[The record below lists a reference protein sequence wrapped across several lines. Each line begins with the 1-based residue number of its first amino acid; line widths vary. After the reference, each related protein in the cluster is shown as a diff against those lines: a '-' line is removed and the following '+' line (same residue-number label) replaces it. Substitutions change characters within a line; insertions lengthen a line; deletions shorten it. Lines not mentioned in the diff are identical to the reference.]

1 MNEFENTYQQSEVK
15 TLNSYINDTFKWL
28 MLGIVVTFV
37 TAFTFEKSNIGIVL
51 FSNPLML
58 IAMVVIELGVAL
70 YFGTRLFKLNPF
82 TAKMMYLI
90 YAFIT
95 GITFSAVL
103 TFYTTMTVSMA
114 FLLSAI
120 FFGVLVLFGTYTK
133 IDLTKI
139 GHICFIGLFVY
150 IIYAVLAMIFNW
162 GQFLLPFISLALF
175 TGITAYDMQKTIRF
189 YYQFQNDTEMIKRL
203 SIFSAFSLY
212 LDIINIF
219 LDILRILGDSD

>member
-1 MNEFENTYQQSEVK
+1 MDEFEHTYQQSEVK

-37 TAFTFEKSNIGIVL
+37 TAFAFEKSNIGIVF
-51 FSNPLML
+51 FSSPLML
-58 IAMVVIELGVAL
+58 IMMVAIELGVAF
-70 YFGTRLFKLNPF
+70 YFGARLFKLKPF
-82 TAKMMYLI
+82 TAKILYLV

-95 GITFSAVL
+95 GVTFSAVL
-103 TFYTTMTVSMA
+103 TFYTTMTVSTA

-120 FFGVLVLFGTYTK
+120 FFGTLVLFGAYTK

-139 GHICFIGLFVY
+139 GHICLIGLFVY
-150 IIYAVLAMIFNW
+150 IIYAILAVIFHW

-175 TGITAYDMQKTIRF
+175 TGLTAYDMQKTIHF
-189 YYQFQNDTEMIKRL
+189 YYQFQNDAAMIKRL
-203 SIFSAFSLY
+203 SIFSAFNLY
-212 LDIINIF
+212 LDFINIF

>member
-1 MNEFENTYQQSEVK
+1 MNEFENTFQQSEVK

-37 TAFTFEKSNIGIVL
+37 TAFAFEKSNVGVAV
-51 FSNPLML
+51 FSNSFML
-58 IAMVVIELGVAL
+58 IAMAVIELGIAV
-70 YFGTRLFKLNPF
+70 YFGVRLFKLKPF
-82 TAKMMYLI
+82 TAKILFLFYSFL
-90 YAFIT
+90 T
-95 GITFSAVL
+95 GMTFSAIFA
-103 TFYTTMTVSMA
+103 FYTTMTVSMA
-114 FLLSAI
+114 FLLSAL

-150 IIYAVLAMIFNW
+150 IIYAILATIFGW

-175 TGITAYDMQKTIRF
+175 TGITAYDMQQTINF
-189 YYQFQNDTEMIKRL
+189 YYQFQNDAEMIKRL
-203 SIFSAFSLY
+203 SIFSAFNLY
-212 LDIINIF
+212 LDFINIF